1 MDTVDTDL
9 ITIVPDKGLLKPRRI
24 WYILAIVL
32 AVLSFFVQMPLI
44 FLAAFLALFVGLLPD
59 LWYRTALRHMVVH
72 YTASQ
77 HRLFFGEEMML
88 VMYIDNQKWLPL
100 PWLRSESNITPP
112 ITVQSR
118 QTQQAKRL
126 ERISQIANT
135 WQMWSFQ
142 RVTRRYPMLSRARGC
157 YTIGPVKLRS
167 SDPFG
172 WLESSLTL
180 PIHETVIVYPLIAPV
195 EASSFPP
202 VSPFGEYAARRHL
215 IEDPLRVAGVRDYQL
230 GDDPRRI
237 HWKATAHA
245 GTLRSKIYE
254 YSTMRRMLVLLDTRN
269 YSHSWMGVDAELQ
282 ELTISAAASIAVWA
296 LDESYMVGLLANCG
310 IMVEP
315 GSDDEVL
322 FETSDDVD
330 ESAAVET
337 YHLSSP
343 GVNVP
348 FALDEGQ
355 YERVLSM
362 LARLVPRHTMPMEE
376 IIDMEQ
382 RMFQP
387 GTTVVLV
394 SAATAVSEETAG
406 RLLDMRKR
414 GIAVHLAL
422 TGAATDATV
431 VEAYGLSVH
440 YLGGREQWHELI
452 EAASDKKSST
462 SGIDSLHSI
471 AFRLD

>member
-1 MDTVDTDL
+1 MNTVDTDL
-9 ITIVPDKGLLKPRRI
+9 ITLAHDKGLLKRRRI
-24 WYILAIVL
+24 WYILAIGL
-32 AVLSFFVQMPLI
+32 AVLSFFVQQPLI
-44 FLAAFLALFVGLLPD
+44 FLAAFLTVFVGLLPE

-72 YTASQ
+72 CTASQ

-88 VMYIDNQKWLPL
+88 VLYIDNQKWLPL
-100 PWLRSESNITPP
+100 PWLRSESTITPP
-112 ITVQSR
+112 ITVQSP
-118 QTQQAKRL
+118 QTQQL

-157 YTIGPVKLRS
+157 YTIGSVMLRS

-172 WLESSLTL
+172 WLESSVTL
-180 PIHETVIVYPLIAPV
+180 PIHETVIVYPLIVPV

-202 VSPFGEYAARRHL
+202 VSPFGEHAARRHL

-269 YSHSWMGVDAELQ
+269 YSYSWMGVDAELQ

-296 LDESYMVGLLANCG
+296 LDESYMVGLLANSG

-330 ESAAVET
+330 ESDEVAT

-362 LARLVPRHTMPMEE
+362 LARLVPRHTTPVED

-422 TGAATDATV
+422 TGESNAATK

-440 YLGGREQWHELI
+440 YLGGREQWHEFI

-462 SGIDSLHSI
+462 IGIDSLHSI
-471 AFRLD
+471 TFRLD